1 MEQHLETYRI
11 NSYKVKKIEN
21 DYLLISPHGSWILL
35 SSEEYE
41 FLQENSIPKNLFK
54 KLENKG
60 IVVTKNNKEKITLL
74 LRDKYSHLFSGIF
87 LHDIFIDGLTKDTA
101 KDIISFIFT
110 SPSENM
116 LIQIHGNDF
125 EIIKTITEAAKKS
138 NTIAQKKYGL
148 HLFSDLSFCNEEIL
162 IYLKQNEIGITTEI
176 NNPWIKKIHQKN
188 IGHYILS
195 KVNCKDLGNSKL
207 FLEQCIEKGI
217 KEFKLL
223 QGDCSAQE
231 FINYWKKIM
240 DTIIKKRYSLQEI
253 NTKIFLGKMQG
264 IWFNYIGKESP
275 CSCGIGK
282 LAYSAEGKIYSCEY
296 GLGKEMFQLGDVA
309 QPYEEVT
316 TSNVA
321 LNLASASLVEGFI
334 SEDYPY
340 SPYLGLCPAQT
351 YKKRESIWPILSKND
366 EWYIQNNMLDY
377 LFRKIVLNEDIKTF
391 LMKR

>member
-21 DYLLISPHGSWILL
+21 DYLLISHHGSWILL

-138 NTIAQKKYGL
+138 NTIGQWV
-148 HLFSDLSFCNEEIL
+148 S
-162 IYLKQNEIGITTEI
+162 
-176 NNPWIKKIHQKN
+176 
-188 IGHYILS
+188 
-195 KVNCKDLGNSKL
+195 
-207 FLEQCIEKGI
+207 
-217 KEFKLL
+217 
-223 QGDCSAQE
+223 
-231 FINYWKKIM
+231 
-240 DTIIKKRYSLQEI
+240 
-253 NTKIFLGKMQG
+253 
-264 IWFNYIGKESP
+264 
-275 CSCGIGK
+275 
-282 LAYSAEGKIYSCEY
+282 
-296 GLGKEMFQLGDVA
+296 
-309 QPYEEVT
+309 
-316 TSNVA
+316 
-321 LNLASASLVEGFI
+321 
-334 SEDYPY
+334 
-340 SPYLGLCPAQT
+340 
-351 YKKRESIWPILSKND
+351 
-366 EWYIQNNMLDY
+366 
-377 LFRKIVLNEDIKTF
+377 
-391 LMKR
+391 